1 MYRKDLIKNMDEWLS
16 DLKGNMP
23 EIKEKLKQ
31 FFIVIFIFI
40 GVSVVNLN
48 IANSLIKNA
57 SLIEKMVFVLFGEV
71 AVCTYF
77 VISEIK
83 KLRK

>member
-1 MYRKDLIKNMDEWLS
+1 MDEWLS

-23 EIKEKLKQ
+23 EIKEKLKR

-57 SLIEKMVFVLFGEV
+57 GLIEKMVFVLFGEV

>member
-1 MYRKDLIKNMDEWLS
+1 MDEWLS

>member
-1 MYRKDLIKNMDEWLS
+1 MDEWLS

-57 SLIEKMVFVLFGEV
+57 GLIEKMVFVLFGEV

>member
-1 MYRKDLIKNMDEWLS
+1 MKSKLNLLKNG
-16 DLKGNMP
+16 LKRLMT
-23 EIKEKLKQ
+23 KEKLKQ